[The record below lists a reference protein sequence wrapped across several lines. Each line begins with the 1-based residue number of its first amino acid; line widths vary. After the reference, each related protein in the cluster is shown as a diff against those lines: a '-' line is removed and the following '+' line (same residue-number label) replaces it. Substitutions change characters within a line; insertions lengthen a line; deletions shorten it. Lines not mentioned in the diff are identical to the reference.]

1 MNAYNYLFFI
11 RHIAA
16 RTVLPTLKRFEDGI
30 WYSRNFE
37 FLLRPLVSRL
47 LDFFSLSS
55 IMTQDQG
62 LPRTVY
68 VKLGQAI
75 YNYYVDMLDAGIRM
89 EGADNLVR
97 DLFTLVMKAI
107 EENFPTISTTSPG
120 IISEIQHMQN
130 MILHDDDIMP
140 RPIEKTRGYM
150 FTKAF
155 GNELGVIRIDA
166 DSVEKFLEK
175 IATKLVLL
183 GESSKLS
190 IVPIL
195 LIRQEVQTMMGLPTS
210 LVWSSM
216 TMTSV
221 QAADSKLNTPTT
233 LWGKDIT
240 LRCEQNNSK
249 TVAFVD
255 FS

>member
-1 MNAYNYLFFI
+1 
-11 RHIAA
+11 
-16 RTVLPTLKRFEDGI
+16 
-30 WYSRNFE
+30 
-37 FLLRPLVSRL
+37 
-47 LDFFSLSS
+47 
-55 IMTQDQG
+55 
-62 LPRTVY
+62 
-68 VKLGQAI
+68 
-75 YNYYVDMLDAGIRM
+75 
-89 EGADNLVR
+89 
-97 DLFTLVMKAI
+97 MKAI

-120 IISEIQHMQN
+120 IISEIQHIQN
-130 MILHDDDIMP
+130 MILHDDDITP

-195 LIRQEVQTMMGLPTS
+195 LIRQEIQTMMGLPTS

-233 LWGKDIT
+233 LWGKDIA